1 MPTGAELKA
10 RASVAATGMKRNLF
24 NREKPDKP
32 VKPRQ
37 SSPSRLASGMSDLA
51 ARVGSLFRG
60 GGGLDDEEANPMD
73 KMAAMRLVDAG
84 LWEAREVDALYKAFN
99 RIRAKDGH
107 RRKATNRYRLPTIAD
122 FYRYFRLETSVFC
135 TQVLL
140 LPKAVPLGGM
150 PVEEIEKLELSFCE
164 FALSTWVLCS
174 FELGT
179 LAFSMMDGDQKG
191 YLTRGEVREA
201 VARIYSVHNAG
212 GRGLFDG
219 TKPVDKKLDK
229 VMEGLDCNASGFVSR
244 DEFLSFSHRHHHLL
258 LPAFGVQRSVRERVF
273 GPTVRWAANERRR
286 QRLVQQRTVQQVVA
300 DIAKLVPELGGGAAP
315 RPGEGDYYRHEP
327 DGDKVM
333 DHAAMAYRNGDMDQA
348 RRIYDYHARG
358 DQESVFQ
365 GDVVRKNVAVAG
377 LAMDGTD
384 AAAAAN
390 LRRKPNP
397 KDKAANG
404 KQSDKP
410 FGGRRYNDDY
420 AKEQK
425 AKRNAGK
432 RARAVGQDP
441 GST

>member
-107 RRKATNRYRLPTIAD
+107 RRKATNSA
-122 FYRYFRLETSVFC
+122 
-135 TQVLL
+135 
-140 LPKAVPLGGM
+140 
-150 PVEEIEKLELSFCE
+150 
-164 FALSTWVLCS
+164 
-174 FELGT
+174 
-179 LAFSMMDGDQKG
+179 
-191 YLTRGEVREA
+191 
-201 VARIYSVHNAG
+201 HNAG

-258 LPAFGVQRSVRERVF
+258 LPAFGVQRS
-273 GPTVRWAANERRR
+273 
-286 QRLVQQRTVQQVVA
+286 
-300 DIAKLVPELGGGAAP
+300 
-315 RPGEGDYYRHEP
+315 
-327 DGDKVM
+327 
-333 DHAAMAYRNGDMDQA
+333 A
-348 RRIYDYHARG
+348 R
-358 DQESVFQ
+358 
-365 GDVVRKNVAVAG
+365 
-377 LAMDGTD
+377 
-384 AAAAAN
+384 
-390 LRRKPNP
+390 
-397 KDKAANG
+397 
-404 KQSDKP
+404 
-410 FGGRRYNDDY
+410 
-420 AKEQK
+420 
-425 AKRNAGK
+425 
-432 RARAVGQDP
+432 
-441 GST
+441 

>member
-84 LWEAREVDALYKAFN
+84 LWEAR
-99 RIRAKDGH
+99 R
-107 RRKATNRYRLPTIAD
+107 PCP
-122 FYRYFRLETSVFC
+122 S
-135 TQVLL
+135 
-140 LPKAVPLGGM
+140 GGM

-258 LPAFGVQRSVRERVF
+258 LPAFGVQRSVRERV
-273 GPTVRWAANERRR
+273 
-286 QRLVQQRTVQQVVA
+286 VA

-365 GDVVRKNVAVAG
+365 GDVVRKN
-377 LAMDGTD
+377 
-384 AAAAAN
+384 
-390 LRRKPNP
+390 PNP